1 VSEGIMGFV
10 KEAQMERLKMMENG
24 RWRGVALME
33 AAKLGSEPPPPNVS
47 SPPL

>member
-1 VSEGIMGFV
+1 MGFV

-33 AAKLGSEPPPPNVS
+33 AAKLGSEPLPNVS